1 MAAWVVF
8 GLVMLVI
15 LAGLLWTNRATVNG
29 WFEGAPPAEGNPL
42 LPASEAEVARAEQLL
57 ADLQVVAAHDW
68 ASDYR
73 RDAFGPTWA
82 DTDANG
88 CNQRDDVLHRDVLRT
103 EPFTAARQWSCD
115 HDMVAG
121 TWRDAYTGEL
131 ITLSDAKAP
140 DQAQSLQIDHL
151 VALSVA
157 WRDGADAWDD
167 TQRLAFA
174 NDLRN
179 LAPVAAATN
188 KAKGG
193 SDAAGWRPVRQA
205 ECGFAVRYITVKSDY
220 SLVVDRAEKRAL
232 VDMLATCR

>member
-15 LAGLLWTNRATVNG
+15 LAGLLWTNRATING

-88 CNQRDDVLHRDVLRT
+88 EL
-103 EPFTAARQWSCD
+103 
-115 HDMVAG
+115 
-121 TWRDAYTGEL
+121 TGEEYKVWW
-131 ITLSDAKAP
+131 SANGGGKA
-140 DQAQSLQIDHL
+140 DKH
-151 VALSVA
+151 
-157 WRDGADAWDD
+157 
-167 TQRLAFA
+167 
-174 NDLRN
+174 
-179 LAPVAAATN
+179 
-188 KAKGG
+188 
-193 SDAAGWRPVRQA
+193 
-205 ECGFAVRYITVKSDY
+205 
-220 SLVVDRAEKRAL
+220 
-232 VDMLATCR
+232 